1 MKRTIIVLLSTMLL
15 ITGCGATNAS
25 NTDTDPSIG
34 VNVSS
39 DNTKDDKQ
47 SSDLP
52 IYMKEF
58 VDPDTGVHYL
68 MYSDYN
74 YLYKVGSSGIT
85 PRLNS
90 DGTIMVTP
98 KEE

>member
-1 MKRTIIVLLSTMLL
+1 MKRTIIALLSTILL
-15 ITGCGATNAS
+15 ITGCGTTNAS
-25 NTDTDPSIG
+25 NTNTDPS
-34 VNVSS
+34 VDTNVLSNNPK
-39 DNTKDDKQ
+39 DNKQ

-58 VDPDTGVHYL
+58 IDPDTGVHYL